1 MTASLVIFIVCFV
14 IFVIFSFILCEI
26 IIKKKS
32 DEEKSMPDIEN
43 GRDASLTVKP
53 PIRKRKF
60 RPEDGL
66 HRSDIHNLSP
76 KMIAVPFNSP
86 DQRKYRR
93 KEFQPMNR
101 EFREKRRKKAKR
113 SKREKREGQSDRDKQ
128 NNSET
133 DIGGKHN
140 QASEYYSSQVSVCP
154 LAFSEKIYTRNH
166 ITETLFAGSIHRG
179 IKG

>member
-1 MTASLVIFIVCFV
+1 
-14 IFVIFSFILCEI
+14 
-26 IIKKKS
+26 
-32 DEEKSMPDIEN
+32 MPDIEK

-66 HRSDIHNLSP
+66 RHSDIHNLSP
-76 KMIAVPFNSP
+76 KIIAVPFNSP

-101 EFREKRRKKAKR
+101 EFREKRRKKAKK
-113 SKREKREGQSDRDKQ
+113 SKREKGEGQSDRDKQ
-128 NNSET
+128 NNAET
-133 DIGGKHN
+133 DIGEKQN

-154 LAFSEKIYTRNH
+154 LSFSEKIYMRNH
-166 ITETLFAGSIHRG
+166 ITESLFAGSIHRG